1 VYWKAL
7 HFDFRQSRSKAGLIF
22 SRIIFVFSFAPAVVT
37 LIVVAMQDGFQHAD
51 VYMNF
56 LCRFLVTAALCG
68 MAVIIA
74 SNASASIG
82 RERNKRTLDDLLLT
96 DLSTDEILTQK
107 WWACVVVIRWGVV
120 WVAVHWLLGLLT
132 GGLHILAI
140 PVLILEWVVY
150 VTFAASL
157 GMYFAARM
165 YTAQGANGGAGLVG
179 FGLGGLPL
187 MIGLLLR
194 LVSDRYLVYLFPVF
208 VSPPAV
214 LGAAALA
221 GFDLDPNRSVIL
233 PILAPVVAG
242 TLVSMAMYVVL
253 ARKLWL
259 GARWWFPRM
268 VGRR

>member
-7 HFDFRQSRSKAGLIF
+7 HFDFRQSRSRAGLIIA
-22 SRIIFVFSFAPAVVT
+22 RIIFALSFAPVGVALAV
-37 LIVVAMQDGFQHAD
+37 LAMDGFRGVD
-51 VYMNF
+51 IVLNI
-56 LCRFLVTAALCG
+56 LCRILATAALCG
-68 MAVIIA
+68 MAVIVA

-82 RERNKRTLDDLLLT
+82 RERNKRTLDELLLT
-96 DLSTDEILTQK
+96 DLTTDEILTQK

-120 WVAVHWLLGLLT
+120 WVAIHWLLGVLT

-165 YTAQGANGGAGLVG
+165 YTAQGANGGTGLVG
-179 FGLGGLPL
+179 FGLGVLPL
-187 MIGLLLR
+187 MIGLLVR
-194 LVSDRYLVYLFPVF
+194 LVSDRAFIYLYPIF

-214 LGAAALA
+214 LGAAAFSP
-221 GFDLDPNRSVIL
+221 FDLDQKQHSVFL
-233 PILAPVVAG
+233 SILAPVIAG
-242 TLVSMAMYVVL
+242 TLVSMVIYVVL
-253 ARKLWL
+253 ARKLWH